1 MAEDDAKNRHI
12 IERIQYNYI
21 ELTMCNYVNRDMT
34 FIFTFET
41 IKGLSLF
48 FNEKEIFSVF
58 TRFPAK
64 IKI

>member
-48 FNEKEIFSVF
+48 FQ
-58 TRFPAK
+58 
-64 IKI
+64 